1 MAQTILTFIAKVNKD
16 RVSELDKLLESIAK
30 PDVERNTVIPFP
42 ALKQLHFASLVLN
55 DAPDYG
61 AYLIFENNF
70 DGPLDSYLEE
80 LYAQAAAGL
89 HQIYSHC
96 NDYSVASAKDKAAL
110 LSYLRAHVVRPNAYH
125 IGNVGRS
132 VVRTHQEAQL
142 RDSIEDFLD
151 EVVKQGPIGSPASV
165 RQKVQAFVSGQPQL
179 NWAAAVEPRQTA
191 WEHFLPRLKIVI
203 AGVIAL
209 LLFWLLIP
217 LAIVWVIMLRWTET
231 HEPPPPDLDVKDH
244 VKALVEREDRTH
256 IVQNHMASITTV
268 KPGFFRRVTLRGVL
282 WLVNLIART
291 ADKGELSGIPSIHF
305 AHWALIDN
313 GRRMLF
319 VSNFDGSWENYL
331 DDFIDKAS
339 TGLTAIWTN
348 TIGFPRTN
356 WLFKDGARDGSRFK
370 ANARDK
376 QTKTNV
382 WYSAYKPLTVQTID
396 NNSRIRE
403 DLFTS
408 LDEAATRDWLRRF

>member
-96 NDYSVASAKDKAAL
+96 NDYSVASAKEKAAL

-142 RDSIEDFLD
+142 RDSIEDFRRSREAGAD
-151 EVVKQGPIGSPASV
+151 RIAGFRPPESASLRFRPTATELGRRCRAAPDGV
-165 RQKVQAFVSGQPQL
+165 GTFP
-179 NWAAAVEPRQTA
+179 AAAQDRDRGGNRTVVVLVADPARY
-191 WEHFLPRLKIVI
+191 RLGNHV
-203 AGVIAL
+203 AL
-209 LLFWLLIP
+209 
-217 LAIVWVIMLRWTET
+217 
-231 HEPPPPDLDVKDH
+231 
-244 VKALVEREDRTH
+244 DR
-256 IVQNHMASITTV
+256 
-268 KPGFFRRVTLRGVL
+268 
-282 WLVNLIART
+282 
-291 ADKGELSGIPSIHF
+291 
-305 AHWALIDN
+305 
-313 GRRMLF
+313 
-319 VSNFDGSWENYL
+319 
-331 DDFIDKAS
+331 
-339 TGLTAIWTN
+339 
-348 TIGFPRTN
+348 
-356 WLFKDGARDGSRFK
+356 
-370 ANARDK
+370 
-376 QTKTNV
+376 
-382 WYSAYKPLTVQTID
+382 
-396 NNSRIRE
+396 NS
-403 DLFTS
+403 
-408 LDEAATRDWLRRF
+408 